1 MLRFKHLSKTALT
14 PSLRFSSSIM
24 LPSDPICNEDITCS
38 SKRINKEK
46 LSLSQRSLTSTTNL
60 PEDVMHAAKPIMM
73 TNSSEKR
80 TKKKNNSPWFSNA
93 TKKNATAST
102 IQKNPMIITGRQH
115 VTPCKP
121 VEKAYVCL
129 NYDTDKE
136 DKVDGIKISSL
147 TKESK
152 NDTSTAKNKAST
164 GKSKV
169 ATNKKKPMIRKNKKR
184 MKCPHH
190 KDHLK
195 MIIIGLIK

>member
-1 MLRFKHLSKTALT
+1 M
-14 PSLRFSSSIM
+14 
-24 LPSDPICNEDITCS
+24 
-38 SKRINKEK
+38 
-46 LSLSQRSLTSTTNL
+46 
-60 PEDVMHAAKPIMM
+60 
-73 TNSSEKR
+73 
-80 TKKKNNSPWFSNA
+80 
-93 TKKNATAST
+93 
-102 IQKNPMIITGRQH
+102 
-115 VTPCKP
+115 
-121 VEKAYVCL
+121 
-129 NYDTDKE
+129 
-136 DKVDGIKISSL
+136 KIFSL